1 MWSSFLDIWLGSE
14 YTSGFGDIPCIFIYK
29 KVVCLFF
36 AFIDN
41 ISLSITQ
48 PFNDA
53 KRGKNRYMADSLA
66 LNQI

>member
-1 MWSSFLDIWLGSE
+1 MFDWALNTPLVLVIFFAFL
-14 YTSGFGDIPCIFIYK
+14 YK
-29 KVVCLFF
+29 KVACLFF

-48 PFNDA
+48 PSNDA